1 MNTMMIQVE
10 EQKLNLPVFSNS
22 GRPVL
27 ELNSTLIELSLYDFQ
42 VEISHIS
49 KEVTKKFESSPL
61 IPGVILTEDGKL
73 VGMISRRRF
82 LERMSRP
89 YGLELFLKR
98 PLKSLYDFINTEM
111 IILSADTLIVEAAE
125 KSLQRPGKLL
135 SEPIIVELE
144 SKVYRLLDIHQLLVA
159 QSKIHKLTTQLLE
172 EKTQAHLVQTEKMAS
187 LGRMVAGVAHEI
199 KNPVNSVNG
208 NLEYLS
214 TYCQDI
220 LNLLGEYQQT
230 FPEKTTDIK
239 ELEEDIELDF
249 ILEDL
254 PKMLMSMQVGAK
266 KLTEIVT
273 SLRNF
278 SRLEDK
284 KKQLVDIHECL
295 ESTLLIL
302 NHSLKYDITVT
313 KNYGELPQIV
323 GYSAKLGQVFMNII
337 ANGIDTLLEVKENRN
352 SKDEDWQPQI
362 TIITTNLE
370 LDKASRWIAV
380 TITDNGAGIPLEI
393 QESIFETFFTT
404 KPVGK
409 GTGLGLAISNQI
421 VTETHGGKLN
431 MRSQL
436 NVGTEFEILL
446 PVTSQII

>member
-1 MNTMMIQVE
+1 MMIQVE

-230 FPEKTTDIK
+230 FPEKTTNIK

-313 KNYGELPQIV
+313 KNYGE
-323 GYSAKLGQVFMNII
+323 
-337 ANGIDTLLEVKENRN
+337 
-352 SKDEDWQPQI
+352 
-362 TIITTNLE
+362 
-370 LDKASRWIAV
+370 
-380 TITDNGAGIPLEI
+380 
-393 QESIFETFFTT
+393 
-404 KPVGK
+404 
-409 GTGLGLAISNQI
+409 
-421 VTETHGGKLN
+421 
-431 MRSQL
+431 
-436 NVGTEFEILL
+436 
-446 PVTSQII
+446 

>member
-1 MNTMMIQVE
+1 MMIQVE
-10 EQKLNLPVFSNS
+10 EQKLNLPAFSNS
-22 GRPVL
+22 GVPVL

-49 KEVTKKFESSPL
+49 KEVTNKFESSPL
-61 IPGVILTEDGKL
+61 IPGVILTENSKL

-230 FPEKTTDIK
+230 FPEKTTNIK

-370 LDKASRWIAV
+370 LDKDSRWIAI

-404 KPVGK
+404 KPVGR

-431 MRSQL
+431 MRSQI

-446 PVTSQII
+446 PVTSQTA

>member
-10 EQKLNLPVFSNS
+10 EQKLNLPAFSNS
-22 GRPVL
+22 GVPVL

-49 KEVTKKFESSPL
+49 KEVTNKFESSPL
-61 IPGVILTEDGKL
+61 IPGVILTENSKL

-230 FPEKTTDIK
+230 FPEKTTNIK

-370 LDKASRWIAV
+370 LDKDSRWIAI

-404 KPVGK
+404 KPVGR

-431 MRSQL
+431 MRSQI

-446 PVTSQII
+446 PVTSQTA